1 MGPILPW
8 ASMATGVRIIW
19 LWRRLPIMSSPEIG
33 GVFLRLFVRLSLFRS
48 WSCRERSALAVKFVI
63 QSRDNGGSWL
73 VGRGGV
79 TLVIVMS

>member
-33 GVFLRLFVRLSLFRS
+33 GVVLRLFARLSLFCS
-48 WSCRERSALAVKFVI
+48 LSYRERSALAVYFVI
-63 QSRDNGGSWL
+63 QSNRDDGGS
-73 VGRGGV
+73 
-79 TLVIVMS
+79 